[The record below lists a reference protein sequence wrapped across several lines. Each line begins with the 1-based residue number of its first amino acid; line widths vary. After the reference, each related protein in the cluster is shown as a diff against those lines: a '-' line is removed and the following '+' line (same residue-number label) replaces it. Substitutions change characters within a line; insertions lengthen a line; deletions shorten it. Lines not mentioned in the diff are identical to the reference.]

1 LVDRFLAQTKYNL
14 FEYLMDYKFP
24 KAVGTVTFEDRLS
37 LFVEIAM
44 EYQNHLEFKY
54 RLNYFDY
61 EDANKNKKRLGY
73 TIILPNKQEKKSK
86 KAEDFGLPRQTHDIF
101 AIMARGHFISSNGS
115 KDNMGRLYDVI
126 NSEENFPRLQA
137 YFNVIKYNIERGNNY
152 FYFSRLNEGNSLI
165 EKKLE
170 TFERYI
176 DVIDLFASM
185 DNKITIGSRFRPA
198 EIAEEC
204 NANVRLKQKL
214 QKIPMYRSETMLNKV
229 RDICDLMARDS
240 YLELEDENT
249 ESYKVLDAYTYL
261 LDVINAISI
270 YEEST
275 GTDSNSSGII
285 YN

>member
-1 LVDRFLAQTKYNL
+1 MT
-14 FEYLMDYKFP
+14 
-24 KAVGTVTFEDRLS
+24 
-37 LFVEIAM
+37 
-44 EYQNHLEFKY
+44 
-54 RLNYFDY
+54 
-61 EDANKNKKRLGY
+61 
-73 TIILPNKQEKKSK
+73 
-86 KAEDFGLPRQTHDIF
+86 AEDYGLPRQTHDIF

-126 NSEENFPRLQA
+126 NSEDNFPRLQA

-185 DNKITIGSRFRPA
+185 DNKITIGSRFRPS

-249 ESYKVLDAYTYL
+249 ESYKVLDSYSYL

-270 YEEST
+270 YEESS
-275 GTDSNSSGII
+275 GTDGNSSGII

>member
-1 LVDRFLAQTKYNL
+1 MT
-14 FEYLMDYKFP
+14 
-24 KAVGTVTFEDRLS
+24 
-37 LFVEIAM
+37 
-44 EYQNHLEFKY
+44 
-54 RLNYFDY
+54 
-61 EDANKNKKRLGY
+61 
-73 TIILPNKQEKKSK
+73 
-86 KAEDFGLPRQTHDIF
+86 AEDFGLPRQTHDIF